1 MLGMSTH
8 GLRRP
13 GRTVR
18 RARRAL
24 AAVLAVSA
32 MSAPAALLTS
42 RAASAA
48 PATASR
54 TAQPQATVAITITGM
69 TPRQAAPGS
78 TITVRGTLKNAS
90 RQQLSNVAVRLLS
103 SSTALTSAAQL
114 QASASDPVG
123 LANMAVPAASWLSP
137 GLAPGATV
145 SWSIRLKAKAIGMT
159 AFGVYPLEAEARSTV
174 DDAPLATSTT
184 YLPYV
189 PAKKGQ
195 YGSTIPARTKISWVW
210 PLIDKPL
217 LTLPGLTACQDRQA
231 QALAASL
238 GSSGRLGQLVGA
250 GANGKRTA
258 ITWAI
263 DPALLANVDR
273 LAACGSSQPK
283 WAAAARDWLA
293 RLRHISSAQ
302 PLFLAPYGDPN
313 VSALIGA
320 RHARDVQQ
328 SLHYGGL
335 IGGQILNRTTSPAGT
350 ASVSAAYGQTAS
362 IAWPSGGIPGDPA
375 GDSAARLAGYTVLE
389 DLAADGIRTLLL
401 GSSYLPDERATVVR
415 TPNGLGARTPNGPG
429 AYMNIVLANESL
441 TQLLGTAGSS
451 RDSAFATVQEF
462 LAETALLAKQ
472 GEPIVVAPPH
482 RWAPA
487 PGVAAGLLAATG
499 SASWLSPVS
508 LASLTSPKNLPVIQ
522 LPSGPSQRMLN
533 RREIRVLRR
542 VDAKIA
548 QLQFLKA
555 TPGSAVFLS
564 LAAAESSAWQGKS
577 KAHALAALNALG
589 QRIAQQLRQG
599 VQIEAEPRITLGG
612 LKGSVPV
619 SIDNTLSYT
628 VAVRLDVD
636 YDQSTGIK
644 IAVSPGGVVSRSG
657 LVTIPARNVVTVRL
671 RVQATE
677 VGATAVTLSLLDR
690 KWQPLPGS
698 PSQRMTIQ
706 ATQVGVLGVII
717 FAVAL
722 GIFLIATAARAARRG
737 RPAPAADE
745 GTGPGLAASQA
756 DDRPAAPPE
765 PDTVVPER
773 TELGAASTPG
783 RD

>member
-1 MLGMSTH
+1 MSTD

-18 RARRAL
+18 RSHRAL

-32 MSAPAALLTS
+32 LSAPAVLVTT

-48 PATASR
+48 PAAGGR
-54 TAQPQATVAITITGM
+54 TTQPSAPVAIAITGM

-78 TITVRGTLKNAS
+78 TIRVTGTLKNAS
-90 RQQLSNVAVRLLS
+90 GQQLGSVAVRLLS
-103 SSTALTSAAQL
+103 SATALTSVAQL
-114 QASASDPVG
+114 QATASEPDA
-123 LANMAVPAASWLSP
+123 LADTAVAGASWSSP
-137 GLAPGATV
+137 SLAPGATV
-145 SWSIRLKAKAIGMT
+145 GWSIRLKANAIGMT
-159 AFGVYPLEAEARSTV
+159 AFGVYPLEAAAQSTA
-174 DDAPLATSTT
+174 DGLPLASAAT

-189 PAKKGQ
+189 PAKKGH

-217 LTLPGLTACQDRQA
+217 LTLPGQSACQDSQA

-238 GSSGRLGQLVGA
+238 GSGGRLGQLVAAGA
-250 GANGKRTA
+250 GGKRTA

-263 DPALLANVDR
+263 DPALLANVNA

-283 WAAAARDWLA
+283 WAAAARSWLA
-293 RLRHISSAQ
+293 RVQQISSAQ
-302 PLFLAPYGDPN
+302 PVFLAPYGDPN

-320 RHARDVQQ
+320 GHPGDVQQ
-328 SLHYGGL
+328 SLHYGDL
-335 IGGQILNRTTSPAGT
+335 IGRQILDRST
-350 ASVSAAYGQTAS
+350 SAAAGSTPAAQGAAAT

-375 GDSAARLAGYTVLE
+375 GDGAAAHAGYTVLQY
-389 DLAADGIRTLLL
+389 LAADGIRTLVL
-401 GSSYLPDERATVVR
+401 GSSYLPDEHATVLR
-415 TPNGLGARTPNGPG
+415 TPNGLGARTPNGSG
-429 AYMNIVLANESL
+429 AYMNILLADESL
-441 TQLLGTAGSS
+441 TELLSTARSAS
-451 RDSAFATVQEF
+451 NSAFTTVQEF

-472 GEPIVVAPPH
+472 GEPIVVAPPQ

-499 SASWLSPVS
+499 SVSWLSPVS
-508 LASLTSPKNLPVIQ
+508 LASLASAKNLPVVQ
-522 LPSGPSQRMLN
+522 LPSEPSQRMLN
-533 RREIRVLRR
+533 RRETRVLRR
-542 VDAKIA
+542 VDGKIT
-548 QLQFLKA
+548 QLELLRA
-555 TPGSAVFLS
+555 APDAGVFLS

-577 KAHALAALNALG
+577 KARAIAALNTLG
-589 QRIAQQLRQG
+589 QRIAEQLRRG

-619 SIDNTLSYT
+619 SIDNTLGYA

-644 IAVSPGGVVSRSG
+644 IAVSPGGVVNRSG
-657 LVTIPARNVVTVRL
+657 LITIPAGNVVTIRL

-677 VGATAVTLSLLDR
+677 VGATAVTLSLLNR

-698 PSQRMTIQ
+698 LGERMTIQ

-737 RPAPAADE
+737 RPVPAPDE
-745 GTGPGLAASQA
+745 GTEPGLASAQA
-756 DDRPAAPPE
+756 EDRPAAPPE
-765 PDTVVPER
+765 PDTVMPER